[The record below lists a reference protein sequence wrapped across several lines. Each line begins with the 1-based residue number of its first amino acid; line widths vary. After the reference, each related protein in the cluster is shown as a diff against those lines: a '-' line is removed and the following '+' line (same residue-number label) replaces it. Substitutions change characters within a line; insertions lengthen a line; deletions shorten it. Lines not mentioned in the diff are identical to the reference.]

1 MKLSVIKYLC
11 LISIAL
17 FIWRCN
23 SKEKDVLKSANEIN
37 MFQNPEADST
47 IKYAKRFSIS
57 ENNICKIIY
66 LFGNLNIN
74 DTSATFIIAK
84 DSTTVFPDKKN
95 TFVLKQSCKKIASL
109 SSVYSSMITELG
121 EINKIVAIENV
132 DYYNNA
138 LILNKFN
145 SKNLIELSKGPE
157 LDVEQTLLLKPDII
171 FSFGMGNSPSA
182 ANEKIIRANIPIVV
196 AVDHLEE
203 NPLARAEWIKFFAAF
218 VNKARKAD
226 SIFAEVEKNYDALKK
241 IAASVDSKP
250 TVFTEIKF
258 GEIWYVP
265 GGKSFMANFIN
276 DAGGSY
282 IWNDNEKTGS
292 LNLGFEEVYVK
303 AKNADFWL
311 NQALVKT
318 KAELLSLEKRYSDF
332 RAFKIGNLYNNIKNT
347 NNKGYSD
354 YWETGIM
361 YPNRI
366 LSDLIQ
372 IFHPELKAQIKND
385 LYYYKKLN

>member
-1 MKLSVIKYLC
+1 M
-11 LISIAL
+11 
-17 FIWRCN
+17 
-23 SKEKDVLKSANEIN
+23 
-37 MFQNPEADST
+37 ADLGRDTRASG
-47 IKYAKRFSIS
+47 
-57 ENNICKIIY
+57 
-66 LFGNLNIN
+66 FG
-74 DTSATFIIAK
+74 D
-84 DSTTVFPDKKN
+84 
-95 TFVLKQSCKKIASL
+95 
-109 SSVYSSMITELG
+109 
-121 EINKIVAIENV
+121 
-132 DYYNNA
+132 
-138 LILNKFN
+138 
-145 SKNLIELSKGPE
+145 
-157 LDVEQTLLLKPDII
+157 
-171 FSFGMGNSPSA
+171 A
-182 ANEKIIRANIPIVV
+182 AVV
-196 AVDHLEE
+196 
-203 NPLARAEWIKFFAAF
+203 
-218 VNKARKAD
+218 
-226 SIFAEVEKNYDALKK
+226 
-241 IAASVDSKP
+241 
-250 TVFTEIKF
+250 F